1 MAKKIVIIGAGV
13 SGLTSAMLLSR
24 DKDYSITVV
33 AKHMPGDLDA
43 MYASPIAGANYLP
56 MSDRE
61 NSQYEARTL
70 PELQRLAS
78 HVPEAGIHHQR
89 ARLYRREADMPT
101 LRQGSNGFNGM
112 FLENP
117 WYQEVV
123 NNFVELEVT
132 PEMTAA
138 GIAGGCEFDSVC
150 INTPVYLSWLVGK
163 CRANGVVFKRGSVK
177 SLADA
182 RRWWSSS
189 EKAFAEAKEK
199 GEEGP
204 ADIVLNMTGLGA
216 LKLGG
221 VMDQAMVPMRGQ
233 VVVVRNVAPV
243 MFGTSGTDDDDEEL
257 TYGMTRAVGGGTVLG
272 GTYQRGNW
280 DSQPDAATAL
290 RIMQRSIDT
299 VPELLNGTGK
309 KDITGL
315 EIIRH
320 AVGFRPY
327 REGGVRIEKEKM
339 PDGSWVVH
347 NYGHSG
353 WGYQG
358 SYGCAEKV
366 VALVKEVSRDK
377 AKL

>member
-13 SGLTSAMLLSR
+13 SGLTSALLLSR

-43 MYASPIAGANYLP
+43 MYASPIAGANFLP

-70 PELQRLAS
+70 PELQRLAT

-101 LRQGSNGFNGM
+101 LRKGSNGFNGM
-112 FLENP
+112 FVEDP
-117 WYQEVV
+117 WYKDVV
-123 NNFVELEVT
+123 DNFVELEVT
-132 PEMTAA
+132 PEMKAG

-150 INTPVYLSWLVGK
+150 INTPVYLGWLVGQ
-163 CRANGVVFKRGSVK
+163 CRANGVVFKRGSVR
-177 SLADA
+177 SLSDA

-189 EKAFAEAKEK
+189 EKAFAEKRQ
-199 GEEGP
+199 GEEGL

-221 VMDQAMVPMRGQ
+221 VMDEGMVPMRGQ

-280 DSQPDAATAL
+280 DSQPDPATAL

-299 VPELLNGTGK
+299 VPELLRDTGR
-309 KDITGL
+309 KDVTGL
-315 EIIRH
+315 DIIRH

-339 PDGSWVVH
+339 ADGSWVVH

-358 SYGCAEKV
+358 SYGCAEQV
-366 VALVKEVSRDK
+366 VRLVKEVATDK